1 MLCSPLQ
8 VYVNDGLPSLICHRC
23 LYQVEKSYDFKTQC
37 EASDAMLRKYLT
49 AFQSNLQSK
58 LPVSIES
65 SEATPTFD
73 SFNIVQFQKSML
85 HASVFN
91 DSPFKRKRG
100 RPRKE
105 ENLIFYSSPVHQH
118 LDGNNSLSNYP
129 DDEIKIV
136 DGIES
141 VVTVV
146 DPRSEMLSNSDDE
159 NKIESDNVIRDG
171 ESDRIEPPYQNN
183 NNEVMDSLAIAKA
196 KAKKYMGVV
205 IEVDENG
212 TRSRRH
218 LCKGCGKTFGHCSDL
233 RKHVLVHTGE
243 RPFHCQICSKTFSRS
258 TNLNKHMKVHTGQ
271 KPFFCTNCPKAFAT
285 KGDLQ
290 RHLIIHSGIKP
301 FSCNFCNQC
310 FSRKDKLTRHLKLH
324 DGGSVC
330 KVNFKCTYCT
340 AVYHSKID
348 LSHHIESMH
357 STEVKIEEEDEIRS
371 NPDEHYINGKVDKC
385 AGKDDESSNDNNVIF
400 KFEKEESS
408 PETNLDGVES
418 MVINIDP
425 FQVDSDLSG

>member
-1 MLCSPLQ
+1 M
-8 VYVNDGLPSLICHRC
+8 YANDGLPSLICHRC
-23 LYQVEKSYDFKTQC
+23 LYQAEKSYDFKNQC
-37 EASDAMLRKYLT
+37 EASDAMLRKYM
-49 AFQSNLQSK
+49 AA
-58 LPVSIES
+58 IHS
-65 SEATPTFD
+65 SFSRQNSDSTEGIPTFD
-73 SFNIVQFQKSML
+73 SFSLAQFQKSML

-105 ENLIFYSSPVHQH
+105 ENLIFYSSPVQTQ
-118 LDGNNSLSNYP
+118 LEANNGVANYQ

-159 NKIESDNVIRDG
+159 NRLDAEKASSEGDKSEITSHNDETL
-171 ESDRIEPPYQNN
+171 
-183 NNEVMDSLAIAKA
+183 DSLAIAKA
-196 KAKKYMGVV
+196 KAKKYMGIV
-205 IEVDENG
+205 IGIDENG
-212 TRSRRH
+212 ARSRRH

-243 RPFHCQICSKTFSRS
+243 RPFHCQICTKTFSRS

-271 KPFFCTNCPKAFAT
+271 KPFFCTDCPKSFAT

-301 FSCNFCNQC
+301 FACHLCSQC

-324 DGGSVC
+324 EGSGLG
-330 KVNFKCTYCT
+330 KMNFKCTHCS
-340 AVYHSKID
+340 AVYHSKVD
-348 LSHHIESMH
+348 LKQHVDSMH
-357 STEVKIEEEDEIRS
+357 FKDGKTEDEEDARS
-371 NPDEHYINGKVDKC
+371 NSEERCVSSSVDMSIVKEE
-385 AGKDDESSNDNNVIF
+385 ESSNDKDVYVKQERENSASDDENQHD
-400 KFEKEESS
+400 E
-408 PETNLDGVES
+408 VES

-425 FQVDSDLSG
+425 FQMDSDLNGKGYSICGFLF